1 MKFKGISSTPA
12 AFVLIDITALRTSS
26 SETETGSTKTNPVLN
41 DGLVKKKKLL
51 SRSTSTPLNLSR
63 PLMTP
68 SLRRLSYN
76 FFDGRPGSRLT
87 ETNSEY

>member
-41 DGLVKKKKLL
+41 DGLVKKKKITEPLHINAVKPL
-51 SRSTSTPLNLSR
+51 ETIDDAKSTQIIVQF
-63 PLMTP
+63 
-68 SLRRLSYN
+68 LRR
-76 FFDGRPGSRLT
+76 
-87 ETNSEY
+87 